1 MRLQCVLIYTYMFP
15 ALKSGTWSRYLVD
28 TCPWVPLQDEEF
40 GQQSTLGRSR
50 NRNSKGIGNN
60 ANTGVGGGGGGGG
73 RRTSSAKSVPKIENV
88 ELIAASK
95 TNILMV
101 QVETV
106 HTTLS
111 KQLLDSTS
119 LFKTAGFE
127 DAPKLIMV
135 L

>member
-1 MRLQCVLIYTYMFP
+1 M
-15 ALKSGTWSRYLVD
+15 
-28 TCPWVPLQDEEF
+28 QDEEF

-50 NRNSKGIGNN
+50 NRNSKPSGNN
-60 ANTGVGGGGGGGG
+60 ANTGLGGGSGGG
-73 RRTSSAKSVPKIENV
+73 RKTSSAKSVPKIENV

-95 TNILMV
+95 ANVLMV

-111 KQLLDSTS
+111 KQLIDSES

-127 DAPKLIMV
+127 DVPKLIMV